1 MQIFIDSNVILEAKP
16 LHELPWSELG
26 ASEQI
31 SILLVPQ
38 VLKEVDSKKRDGRLA
53 VRARDFN
60 RRMGEALDK
69 NGTLYLS
76 QENPRVEISFATCHK
91 IDWGKYDDL
100 DPNEGDARVVAE
112 ILNCRDIDLAS
123 CVLTSQDIAPLI
135 LAKRYGVKIWRL
147 PEHWM
152 GLPEPSPQ
160 EKEIAKLKKQIAEH
174 SRNEPEFQVSV
185 RVPAKP
191 KVFKVLPLE
200 TQDQHELLLQIQAKN
215 PRREQRAS
223 GRLPGLSLEYD
234 STYNGR
240 YDEYISETL
249 PNFIEN
255 ISRKLELMY
264 GQVPVEFALENVG
277 KVRADH
283 LHVEIQ
289 VVNGWLNDKPIIS
302 GRYPLA
308 PTPDPYRAIPPL
320 NIFNRYSQ
328 VGQKVGRHEV
338 ELSSFSRSESLMV
351 QCADFRQ
358 GQKWELNA
366 VLFLDPNATDPTKI
380 IVTITA
386 ANLHGQKS
394 TVEVVRKEVN
404 STTPFELIDKST
416 GEHKVQPNIQEKIV
430 QVLSEGRYSDLD
442 FNSD

>member
-1 MQIFIDSNVILEAKP
+1 MHIFIDSNVILEAKP
-16 LHELPWSELG
+16 LIELPWSELG
-26 ASEQI
+26 SFEQI

-60 RRMGEALDK
+60 RRMGEALDR
-69 NGTLYLS
+69 NGILCLS
-76 QENPRVEISFATCHK
+76 EENPRVEISFATCHK

-100 DPNEGDARVVAE
+100 DPDEGDARVVAE
-112 ILNCRDIDLAS
+112 ILNCRDIDLTN
-123 CVLTSQDIAPLI
+123 CVLISQDIAPLI
-135 LAKRYGVKIWRL
+135 LAKRNGVKTWRL

-174 SRNEPEFQVSV
+174 SRNEPEFQIRISV
-185 RVPAKP
+185 PDKP

-200 TQDQHELLLQIQAKN
+200 TQDQHELLLQIQAEN
-215 PRREQRAS
+215 PRQEQRRPGGLA
-223 GRLPGLSLEYD
+223 GLSLGYD
-234 STYNGR
+234 PTYNGK
-240 YDEYISETL
+240 YDEFISGTL
-249 PNFIEN
+249 PNFVEN
-255 ISRKLELMY
+255 ISTKLELMY

-289 VVNGWLNDKPIIS
+289 VVNGWLHDKPIIS
-302 GRYPLA
+302 GRYPMA
-308 PTPDPYRAIPPL
+308 PTPDPYQAIQPL
-320 NIFNRYSQ
+320 NIFNRYPQ
-328 VGQKVGRHEV
+328 AGQKVGRHEV
-338 ELSSFSRSESLMV
+338 ELSDLSRSERLVV

-366 VLFLDPNATDPTKI
+366 VLFLDPNTTDPTKI

-394 TVEVVRKEVN
+394 TVEIVRKEVD
-404 STTPFELIDKST
+404 SITPFELIDKST
-416 GEHKVQPNIQEKIV
+416 GEHKVQPNIQEHII
-430 QVLSEGRYSDLD
+430 QALSEERYSDLD
-442 FNSD
+442 FNSN